1 MLQKHGITH
10 VSLMTWENFIGPY
23 FQIINPSPLPGKSLE
38 NSFGQRALFK
48 KQIPQ
53 WARPIPYPKNFL
65 SNALQQDVLLL
76 EVVPDQSPEEAEF
89 HLARYQRLAE
99 GNPVAA
105 EIRLKSILDRSPGAA
120 IVRMELATLY
130 LDQKRFDDA
139 KTQVLEA
146 MKDAPSEARS
156 QNLQNFAQAL
166 RQFGATSQADEILK
180 AAGQ

>member
-1 MLQKHGITH
+1 
-10 VSLMTWENFIGPY
+10 MTWENFIGPY
-23 FQIINPSPLPGKSLE
+23 FQILNPNPVPGKSLE

-48 KQIPQ
+48 KELPR
-53 WARPIPYPKNFL
+53 WARPIPYPRNFL

-76 EVVPDQSPEEAEF
+76 EVVPDQSHDEAEF

-105 EIRLKSILDRSPGAA
+105 EISLKSILDRSPGAA

-139 KTQVLEA
+139 KNQALEA
-146 MKDAPSEARS
+146 MKDASPEVRS

-166 RQFGATSQADEILK
+166 RQFGATAQADEILK